1 MQNIL
6 NLLSRYELLFG
17 VATADALFSL
27 NDKQLEYGI
36 ESDGRNRIIF
46 DFVSANFELHQ
57 REIFSAIVND
67 YTDWQVRDSR
77 THVANLIKKLRS

>member
-1 MQNIL
+1 L
-6 NLLSRYELLFG
+6 APRYELLFG

-46 DFVSANFELHQ
+46 DFVSANFEMHQ
-57 REIFSAIVND
+57 EPI
-67 YTDWQVRDSR
+67 
-77 THVANLIKKLRS
+77 

>member
-1 MQNIL
+1 M
-6 NLLSRYELLFG
+6 FG

-67 YTDWQVRDSR
+67 YTDWQVRAHSGQKHGRFHTLDLE
-77 THVANLIKKLRS
+77 TQ

>member
-1 MQNIL
+1 MMMKKFCKNQ
-6 NLLSRYELLFG
+6 R
-17 VATADALFSL
+17 
-27 NDKQLEYGI
+27 QLEYGI

-67 YTDWQVRDSR
+67 YTDWQVRTLLTLKCSSPLMY
-77 THVANLIKKLRS
+77 NEYPQC

>member
-1 MQNIL
+1 
-6 NLLSRYELLFG
+6 
-17 VATADALFSL
+17 VATADSLFSL

-46 DFVSANFELHQ
+46 DFVSANYDLHQ

-67 YTDWQVRDSR
+67 YTDWQVRGHLFCFEM
-77 THVANLIKKLRS
+77 TIEN